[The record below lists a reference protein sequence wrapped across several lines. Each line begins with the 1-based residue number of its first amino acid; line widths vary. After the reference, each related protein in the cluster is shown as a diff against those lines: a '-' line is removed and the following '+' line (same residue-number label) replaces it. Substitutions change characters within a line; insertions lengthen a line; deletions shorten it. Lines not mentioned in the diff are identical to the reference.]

1 MPQDDIPIR
10 HTNSKIVVR
19 TLIGLVV
26 LGAVGVGF
34 AVVRLSDR
42 LGAVLDGERPIGNG
56 LKMFY
61 PGGGAYIVKVDG
73 EGLVPSG
80 TVSWN
85 GGSVGEFARV
95 PLADCECYLGTI
107 VDRSDVI
114 IGYFTLRTP
123 GMEGDRKAGFR
134 VREYTGKAEWDKALK
149 DLGITT
155 YHLKRA

>member
-1 MPQDDIPIR
+1 MTSDDIPIR
-10 HTNSKIVVR
+10 HTTSKIVVR
-19 TLIGLVV
+19 TLIAFV
-26 LGAVGVGF
+26 LIGAVA
-34 AVVRLSDR
+34 AVLIIVQAGSR
-42 LGAVLDGERPIGNG
+42 LGAVLDGERSIGHG

-61 PGGGAYIVKVDG
+61 PGGGAYIMNVDG

-80 TVSWN
+80 TIAAS

-95 PLADCECYLGTI
+95 PLSDCECYLGTI

-134 VREYTGKAEWDKALK
+134 VREYTTKAEWDKALK

-155 YHLKRA
+155 YRLQRA

>member
-1 MPQDDIPIR
+1 MTTVDIPIR
-10 HTNSKIVVR
+10 HTTSKIVVR
-19 TLIGLVV
+19 TFIV
-26 LGAVGVGF
+26 LAILAAVLVGVGVF
-34 AVVRLSDR
+34 LAGGRIK
-42 LGAVLDGERPIGNG
+42 AVLEGERDIGHG

-61 PGGGAYIVKVDG
+61 PGGGAYIMKVDG

-95 PLADCECYLGTI
+95 TLADCECYLGTI

-123 GMEGDRKAGFR
+123 GMFGERQVGFR
-134 VREYTGKAEWDKALK
+134 VREYTTKAEWDKALL

-155 YHLKRA
+155 YRLRRA